1 MTGAKQ
7 CLLNTHGYHTHE
19 LTGAEDQGST
29 SPTQLEETHK
39 LQSLAEEPV
48 TADVW

>member
-19 LTGAEDQGST
+19 LLGAEDQGSQQSTELEGTQTPVPSRGT
-29 SPTQLEETHK
+29 SD
-39 LQSLAEEPV
+39 S
-48 TADVW
+48 